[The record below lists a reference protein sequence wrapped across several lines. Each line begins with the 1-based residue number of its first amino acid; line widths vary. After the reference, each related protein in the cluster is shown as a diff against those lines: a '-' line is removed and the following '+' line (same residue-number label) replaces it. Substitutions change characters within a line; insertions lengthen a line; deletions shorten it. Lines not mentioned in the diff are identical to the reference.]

1 MIKQLLKTLKLIL
14 KFTPVAIAIVLFIRY
29 ATDPVFYLDC
39 TSHGDLFVIALIPIP
54 TIFCYSRPF
63 IKSILLVIFFPLIV
77 KIIDIKPKEI
87 DDLNNGDY
95 YLSTGCFSYKHVRM
109 PSVSYGTNT
118 YYVYS
123 SMQIGYE
130 SMQRETYE
138 NEYENIKGADT
149 VILRLAYNLPRYMV
163 VYNANPTHED
173 IQKYMEPV
181 LFHNGEEQ
189 PRPNYSELDFSNDER
204 RLYMYLSH
212 PQIVKVVSKQKDEFL
227 RNLVT
232 LQINDTTQI
241 TVNLMYKDVMSYV
254 DENDLDKVFNSIDV
268 NGRGVVAKVSNI
280 NPRVIE
286 VTKWNPTG
294 TDYSIA
300 FDKKTQVDTALEKE
314 LMTKSVKQLGY
325 IINKHKEESWT
336 SRHKKKVKYFATVCV
351 NDTIDRTFEIM
362 GKDNYA
368 IYNSIEQGDAVL
380 VRVSEIFQYAV
391 RILNWQPTLEE
402 VEKYNRSANLQMPD
416 KIHFPVKDA
425 DN

>member
-1 MIKQLLKTLKLIL
+1 MYYKKILYHLLRLLPILLAMILLIGYTTIPEVYI
-14 KFTPVAIAIVLFIRY
+14 FFRIERISI
-29 ATDPVFYLDC
+29 
-39 TSHGDLFVIALIPIP
+39 LIPLMGFI
-54 TIFCYSRPF
+54 TIMLYSHKLRNA
-63 IKSILLVIFFPLIV
+63 IIYWLLMCLVIINVRPNLIN
-77 KIIDIKPKEI
+77 EI
-87 DDLNNGDY
+87 DTTKKGEY
-95 YLSTGCFSYKHVRM
+95 FLSLGIISSGFIETHGFGYDH
-109 PSVSYGTNT
+109 YNT
-118 YYVYS
+118 YVSLQTGGKAYLKVCKEAY
-123 SMQIGYE
+123 YE
-130 SMQRETYE
+130 KRP
-138 NEYENIKGADT
+138 DT
-149 VILRLAYNLPRYMV
+149 VILRHTYEFPSYLFV
-163 VYNANPTHED
+163 HNANPTHED

-181 LFHNGEEQ
+181 LFHNDEEQ

-212 PQIVKVVSKQKDEFL
+212 PQIVKVVSKRKDEFL

-380 VRVSEIFQYAV
+380 VCVSEIFQYAV

-416 KIHFPVKDA
+416 KIHSLVKDA

>member
-1 MIKQLLKTLKLIL
+1 MKIRISLIFVVISFLIMMSFYVPYIIESDFKYRYVNMIRMSAPYLLIL
-14 KFTPVAIAIVLFIRY
+14 SILIHIYYRPIKHLIDRFLLSVLFCFLALLLGRANNY
-29 ATDPVFYLDC
+29 YVNHYRQSLSK
-39 TSHGDLFVIALIPIP
+39 TS
-54 TIFCYSRPF
+54 T
-63 IKSILLVIFFPLIV
+63 
-77 KIIDIKPKEI
+77 
-87 DDLNNGDY
+87 Y
-95 YLSTGCFSYKHVRM
+95 YMNTAVWRHELYKGRFNSFSETWCFSVQT
-109 PSVSYGTNT
+109 G
-118 YYVYS
+118 
-123 SMQIGYE
+123 
-130 SMQRETYE
+130 REIRC
-138 NEYENIKGADT
+138 NGHFKMGDT
-149 VILRLAYNLPRYMV
+149 VIVKMSLGNFILSVSDFYPSHA
-163 VYNANPTHED
+163 D

-181 LFHNGEEQ
+181 LFLNGEEQ
-189 PRPNYSELDFSNDER
+189 PRPKYSDADFSNDER

-212 PQIVKVVSKQKDEFL
+212 PQIVKVVSKRKDEFL

-268 NGRGVVAKVSNI
+268 NGRGVIAKVSNI
-280 NPRVIE
+280 NPRVVE

-300 FDKKTQVDTALEKE
+300 FDRKTQVDTALENE
-314 LMTKSVKQLGY
+314 LMKKSVKQLGY

-391 RILNWQPTLEE
+391 RILNWQPKHNEI
-402 VEKYNRSANLQMPD
+402 EKYR
-416 KIHFPVKDA
+416 IPVQFVETKK
-425 DN
+425 

>member
-1 MIKQLLKTLKLIL
+1 MYYKKILYHLLRLLPILLAMSLLIGY
-14 KFTPVAIAIVLFIRY
+14 TTIPEVYILFRIERI
-29 ATDPVFYLDC
+29 
-39 TSHGDLFVIALIPIP
+39 SILIPLMGFI
-54 TIFCYSRPF
+54 TIMLYSH
-63 IKSILLVIFFPLIV
+63 ILRNAIIYWLLMCLVIINVRPNLIN
-77 KIIDIKPKEI
+77 EI
-87 DDLNNGDY
+87 DTTKKGEY
-95 YLSTGCFSYKHVRM
+95 FLSLGIISSGFIETHGFGYDH
-109 PSVSYGTNT
+109 YNT
-118 YYVYS
+118 YVSLQTGGKAYLKVCKEAY
-123 SMQIGYE
+123 YE
-130 SMQRETYE
+130 KRP
-138 NEYENIKGADT
+138 DT
-149 VILRLAYNLPRYMV
+149 VILRHTYEFPSYLFV
-163 VYNANPTHED
+163 HNANPTHED

-181 LFHNGEEQ
+181 LFHNDEEQ

-212 PQIVKVVSKQKDEFL
+212 PQIVKVVSKRKDEFL

-380 VRVSEIFQYAV
+380 VCVSEIFQYAV

-416 KIHFPVKDA
+416 KIHSLVKDA